1 MAKVEIQHSATEY
14 HPGMTEALEV
24 RVWGQAAQE
33 GQVFNIGSGTNFK
46 AEANLWLEIIYTV
59 EGAQIFYTRNFVY
72 NFSDNSFEENE
83 AWLNRIVEE
92 GKGVIAFG
100 DMMPETSV
108 LFSVEPFEYEDFD
121 GNKVASSNCK
131 LEITVDTGVV
141 FGHSSPGERTI
152 TITLPQIELD
162 EGAQFMRD
170 FIREVEHAREGKH
183 PNPADFP
190 PDSSEWPFIEQLNR
204 NAYNRIA
211 EDYAE
216 KYFELPLL
224 AKAFED
230 WMSRLPSGGLVLDA
244 GCGHGQPVI
253 NKLLEHG
260 FQVTG
265 SDFSPKML
273 ERAVR
278 QFPSVRFI
286 QQPTYKL
293 DLQEAFDGI
302 CSFNSV
308 LYLDVIDFLNSV
320 KRLHDALKPGGW
332 LFLYGYDSGPD
343 WRGLPF
349 DFAVGQW
356 MWAWH
361 YSPEEVTHLLEEHGY
376 FEVLDSYQVYVQ
388 EEDEENE
395 EPAESEVDN
404 QEQEAQKEDPS
415 AHLELPMLLDED
427 FESPPNY
434 SYVVI
439 ARRRN

>member
-1 MAKVEIQHSATEY
+1 MAKIEIQHSEIEYLSGTTEV
-14 HPGMTEALEV
+14 LEV
-24 RVWGQAAQE
+24 RVWGRACSE
-33 GQVFNIGSGTNFK
+33 GQVFYIGSGANFK
-46 AEANLWLEIIYTV
+46 GDANLWLEIIYTV

-72 NFSDNSFEENE
+72 NFSDHSLEENE
-83 AWLNRIVEE
+83 ARLEKILQE

-108 LFSVEPFEYEDFD
+108 LFNVEPLEYEGFD
-121 GNKVASSNCK
+121 GNKVTSTTCK
-131 LEITVDTGVV
+131 LEITADTGTV
-141 FGHSSPGERTI
+141 FGHSSPGERII
-152 TITLPQIELD
+152 TISLPQIELD
-162 EGAQFMRD
+162 EGVRFMRD
-170 FIREVEHAREGKH
+170 FMREVENAREGKH
-183 PNPADFP
+183 PNPSDFP
-190 PDSSEWPFIEQLNR
+190 PESSEWPFIEQLNR
-204 NAYNRIA
+204 KAYNLIA
-211 EDYAE
+211 EDYTE
-216 KYFELPLL
+216 NYFELPLL

-253 NKLLEHG
+253 DKLLEHG

-273 ERAVR
+273 ERAAQ
-278 QFPSVRFI
+278 QFPCVRFV

-308 LYLDVIDFLNSV
+308 VYLDVIDFLNSV
-320 KRLHDALKPGGW
+320 QRLHNALKPRGW
-332 LFLYGYDSGPD
+332 LFLYGYDSGPG

-349 DFAVGQW
+349 DFEVGQW

-361 YSPEEVTHLLEEHGY
+361 YSPEEVTQLLEEHGH
-376 FEVLDSYQVYVQ
+376 FEVVDSYQVFVQ
-388 EEDEENE
+388 EKSE
-395 EPAESEVDN
+395 EPAEAEVES
-404 QEQEAQKEDPS
+404 QEQETEEEDS
-415 AHLELPMLLDED
+415 SELLEQNPIMPDESS
-427 FESPPNY
+427 ESRPNY